1 MKAIL
6 VLDEMPKGCVCC
18 PCSDDED
25 HFCRAKSEYYY
36 SLGRPSWCPLKE
48 LPQKRYTSF
57 DPETIDG
64 EPLSVLTVYYEGWN
78 ECIEELEK

>member
-25 HFCRAKSEYYY
+25 HFCRAKSEYY
-36 SLGRPSWCPLKE
+36 SSWKRPSWCPLKKMPKKRI
-48 LPQKRYTSF
+48 LPRSEVENTNY
-57 DPETIDG
+57 G
-64 EPLSVLTVYYEGWN
+64 EEPWFSDGWN
-78 ECIEELEK
+78 ECLEEIEK